1 MMRKWVALSSD
12 ILNPDILPRSYQS
25 SIALSASKAN
35 TLVILPTGL
44 GKTLIAVLVSE
55 MRLREFGSAGR
66 VLVLAPTRP
75 LVLQHKETFEKS
87 LLLDESRFVLLT
99 GETDLEE
106 RAAVWDTAGDQQQ
119 FVFATPET
127 VLNDILI
134 GNASLKDFVLV
145 VFDEAHRAVGE
156 YAYTE
161 VARLYS
167 NQSPHPL
174 ILGLTA
180 SPGGSIER
188 VDEVVR
194 NLFIK
199 KVESRN
205 EEDVDVQEY
214 VEDTKM
220 ERIKV
225 GLPVEF
231 NSLRNLMHSLYDQK
245 IDKLKRGGF
254 VKPSF
259 FRGQPRITKK
269 ALLDSRREIFSR
281 LKEADYNTNAKASA
295 YGALISQS
303 QAVIIMHAIEL
314 LETQGTYTLQK
325 YLSRQKENPEQGKS
339 AKALFKDDRWMK
351 IMSEA
356 SKLSSSSII
365 GDDHPKIPRLQ
376 TIVYEQLEKKPG
388 SKIIVFTQYRDT
400 IDLIISK
407 LEKKVNCQRFVGQSK
422 RSEEDR
428 GMSQKVQKE
437 ILEKFRTS
445 TEFNVLVSS
454 SIGEEGLH
462 VPDVDLVVF
471 YEAVPSEIRSIQRRG
486 RTGRTMPGRVVVLLS
501 EGTVDEAYFYSAL
514 YKENRMKKIV
524 QNGITVNDDDENES
538 LLDYMN

>member
-1 MMRKWVALSSD
+1 MSLLLRPGIV
-12 ILNPDILPRSYQS
+12 PRSYQS
-25 SIALSASKAN
+25 SIALSAAKSN

-55 MRLREFGSAGR
+55 TRLKEFSVGR

-75 LVLQHKETFEKS
+75 LVLQHKETFERS

-106 RAAVWDTAGDQQQ
+106 RAAVWDITAKGQQQ

-127 VLNDILI
+127 VLNDLLI

-145 VFDEAHRAVGE
+145 VFDEAHRAVGN

-167 NQSPHPL
+167 NQSSHPL

-188 VDEVVR
+188 VDEVIR

-199 KVESRN
+199 NVEARN
-205 EEDVDVQEY
+205 EEDIDVQEY

-220 ERIKV
+220 ESVKLR
-225 GLPVEF
+225 LPLEF
-231 NSLRNLMHSLYDQK
+231 NSLRNMLHSIYDEK
-245 IDKLKRGGF
+245 IEKLKRGGF

-259 FRGQPRITKK
+259 FRGQPTITKK

-281 LKEADYNTNAKASA
+281 LKQADYNTNAKALA
-295 YGALISQS
+295 YGALILQS

-314 LETQGTYTLQK
+314 LETQGIYTLQK

-339 AKALFKDDRWMK
+339 AKALFRDERWSK
-351 IMSEA
+351 IVNEA
-356 SKLSSSSII
+356 SKLSSTIVD
-365 GDDHPKIPRLQ
+365 GHPKIPKLQ
-376 TIVYEQLEKKPG
+376 AIVYEQLERKPG

-407 LEKKVNCQRFVGQSK
+407 LEKKVKCQRFVGQSK
-422 RSEEDR
+422 RSEEDK
-428 GMSQKVQKE
+428 GMNQKVQKE

-445 TEFNVLVSS
+445 NEFSVLVSS

-524 QNGITVNDDDENES
+524 QNGIVVEDDEPENKS
-538 LLDYMN
+538 LLDYLN

>member
-1 MMRKWVALSSD
+1 MSSHLLLKAG
-12 ILNPDILPRSYQS
+12 IVPRSYQS

-55 MRLREFGSAGR
+55 MRVKEFAGKGR

-87 LLLDESRFVLLT
+87 LLLDESNFVLLT
-99 GETDLEE
+99 GETDLDE
-106 RAAVWDTAGDQQQ
+106 RAAVWDTPTEGHPQQQ

-134 GNASLKDFVLV
+134 AGNASLKDFVLV
-145 VFDEAHRAVGE
+145 VFDEAHRAVGD

-161 VARLYS
+161 VARFYS
-167 NQSPHPL
+167 IQSPHPL

-199 KVESRN
+199 NVEARN
-205 EEDVDVQEY
+205 EEDIDVQEF
-214 VEDTKM
+214 VEETKM
-220 ERIKV
+220 ETVKV
-225 GLPVEF
+225 RLPQEF
-231 NSLRNLMHSLYDQK
+231 NSLRNLLRSLYDEK
-245 IDKLKRGGF
+245 IEKLKRGGF

-281 LKEADYNTNAKASA
+281 LKQADYNTNAKSLA

-303 QAVIIMHAIEL
+303 QAVIILHAIEL
-314 LETQGTYTLQK
+314 IETQGVYTLQK
-325 YLSRQKENPEQGKS
+325 YLLRQKENPEQGKS
-339 AKALFKDDRWMK
+339 AKALFKDERWSK
-351 IMSEA
+351 IVNEA
-356 SKLSSSSII
+356 SKLSSSSIEI
-365 GDDHPKIPRLQ
+365 YPKIPRLGA
-376 TIVYEQLEKKPG
+376 IISEQLQKKPD

-400 IDLIISK
+400 IDLIISS
-407 LEKKVNCQRFVGQSK
+407 LQKKRQVKCQRFVGQSK
-422 RSEEDR
+422 RSEEDT

-445 TEFNVLVSS
+445 KEFSVLVSS

-471 YEAVPSEIRSIQRRG
+471 YEAVPSEIRLIQRRG

-524 QNGITVNDDDENES
+524 QDGIVVEEEEPESKS
-538 LLDYMN
+538 LLDYMT